1 MHWAGVAAGY
11 CYAVAA
17 AAATAKLPAGTVV
30 KLELQQTIT
39 SAYTPADSPIYFRVR
54 DDILADG
61 AVVIRRGTLVT
72 GRMAQS
78 DGRHMMAVSGS
89 MSFGVRFVPA
99 VDGQQIRVIAT
110 QSMAGRDRGDA
121 LTGWTIFWGLG
132 GLMTHGVNAYMER
145 GAVMEGQI
153 LSDKRIDLERAAAPT
168 EAPPP
173 TQYRVDITRHR
184 FDAST
189 AKVLALNLEGDRKLG
204 KAAFE
209 LRPDAGLGTAGFD
222 SARLQLVS
230 VDGATLPEPV
240 PALDATGP
248 AVRFDAWSILQYC
261 HDGENMLGFR
271 AELASGSSVDATDT
285 VSVKF
290 NRKH

>member
-1 MHWAGVAAGY
+1 
-11 CYAVAA
+11 
-17 AAATAKLPAGTVV
+17 
-30 KLELQQTIT
+30 
-39 SAYTPADSPIYFRVR
+39 
-54 DDILADG
+54 
-61 AVVIRRGTLVT
+61 
-72 GRMAQS
+72 
-78 DGRHMMAVSGS
+78 MMAVSGS